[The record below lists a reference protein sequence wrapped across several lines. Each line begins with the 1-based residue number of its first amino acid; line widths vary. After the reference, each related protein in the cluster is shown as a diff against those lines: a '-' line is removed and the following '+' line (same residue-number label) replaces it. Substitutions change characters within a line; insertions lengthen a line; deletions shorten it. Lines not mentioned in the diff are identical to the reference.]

1 MSFDSLR
8 GLPERL
14 YRGISHPMA
23 VQLARDVGVGPFRE
37 LADAALKQGKA
48 ADDPVYEFL
57 SASLKKMLERQ
68 RQLVGYMPPAWTKQ
82 DQLRALVGIVGGIA
96 VGSVETADHVL
107 HDYDAL
113 LSPDVGRS
121 TDSATHSPKVAILY
135 AYGIKTDDFFEN
147 RTVTFYSGKPTTAP
161 HVALLVAGTK
171 GQQVDNP
178 AFDRLKFWYQHH
190 HDPNVR
196 ATVDEVKKRVT
207 RDEERLLR
215 EVARVD
221 KLVDLPPFDVA
232 DAVRSLDVAAEKLRT
247 EGVAQ

>member
-23 VQLARDVGVGPFRE
+23 VQLARDVGVGPFRK
-37 LADAALKQGKA
+37 LADAALNEGKA
-48 ADDPVYEFL
+48 DGAVCDFL
-57 SASLKKMLERQ
+57 SASLKKMMDRQ
-68 RQLVGYMPPAWTKQ
+68 HQLVGYVPPAWTKQ
-82 DQLRALVGIVGGIA
+82 HQLRTLVEIIGGIA
-96 VGSVETADHVL
+96 VGSVETGDHVL
-107 HDYDAL
+107 YDYDAL

-121 TDSATHSPKVAILY
+121 TDSVTLSPKVAILY
-135 AYGIKTDDFFEN
+135 AYGIKTDDFFES
-147 RTVTFYSGKPTTAP
+147 RAVTFYSGKPTTAP
-161 HVALLVAGTK
+161 HVALLVAATK

-178 AFDRLKFWYQHH
+178 AFDRLKLWYQHH
-190 HDPNVR
+190 DDPKVH

-232 DAVRSLDVAAEKLRT
+232 DAGRSLDAAADKLRT
-247 EGVAQ
+247 EGVAR